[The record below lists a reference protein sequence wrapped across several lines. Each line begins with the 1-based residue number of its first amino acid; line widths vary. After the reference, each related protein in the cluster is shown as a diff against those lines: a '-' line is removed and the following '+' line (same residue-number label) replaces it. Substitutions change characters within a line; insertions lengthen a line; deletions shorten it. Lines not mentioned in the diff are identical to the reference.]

1 MAFINEY
8 IPESDYGKHDLR
20 RVCMAHNLRWRQ
32 DHMHSEQW
40 TIDRER
46 DIFLIKVWSHHES
59 DFSGWAFCWKGH
71 WMFFEETG
79 MGGGGPKSDGTCWFG
94 YRIKGFSVPPEVAH
108 ERDAIVKDL
117 TQAFADN
124 CGGGVFSPYTRGTA
138 TVEFI

>member
-71 WMFFEETG
+71 WIFFEMRIHDSSTDL
-79 MGGGGPKSDGTCWFG
+79 PTKTCWVG
-94 YRIKGFSVPPEVAH
+94 YQIKDFSLPEVLLEFKEEVIA
-108 ERDAIVKDL
+108 DL
-117 TQAFADN
+117 NQALADY
-124 CGGGVFSPYTRGTA
+124 CGGGVFSPYTHGTA
-138 TVEFI
+138 TIEFI